1 MNYKGFVAAWLAGLS
16 IVIWRDVH
24 NSHRMP
30 VPGTLLGISALFAIL
45 GLTADVF
52 PRAEPVITLAAFG
65 LDIAALLNA
74 LPAGL
79 GGQLGQ
85 AADTGAAAEG
95 LGGGGSA
102 GGKGKGAATAPVTA

>member
-1 MNYKGFVAAWLAGLS
+1 MNYKGFVAAWLAGMG

-24 NSHRMP
+24 KSHRMP

-52 PRAEPVITLAAFG
+52 PRAEGVITLAAFG
-65 LDIAALLNA
+65 LDIAALFSA

-79 GGQLGQ
+79 GGQLNE
-85 AADTGAAAEG
+85 AADASARAGT
-95 LGGGGSA
+95 GGGKAQAVAPGQVS
-102 GGKGKGAATAPVTA
+102 TA

>member
-1 MNYKGFVAAWLAGLS
+1 
-16 IVIWRDVH
+16 
-24 NSHRMP
+24 MP

-65 LDIAALLNA
+65 LDIAALFSA

-79 GGQLGQ
+79 GGQLNQ
-85 AADTGAAAEG
+85 AADASARAG
-95 LGGGGSA
+95 A
-102 GGKGKGAATAPVTA
+102 GGTQAPRTATATQTA

>member
-1 MNYKGFVAAWLAGLS
+1 MNYKGFVAAWLAGMS

-24 NSHRMP
+24 KSHRMP

-52 PRAEPVITLAAFG
+52 PRAEPVITLTAFG
-65 LDIAALLNA
+65 LDVAALLNA

-79 GGQLGQ
+79 GGQLNTAADASAGAGAGGGKAAQ
-85 AADTGAAAEG
+85 AAAPGQVQ
-95 LGGGGSA
+95 
-102 GGKGKGAATAPVTA
+102 TA